1 MAVLTW
7 LAKHERFTA
16 AKDGPVKHV
25 DYTMIPVRFYIY
37 AGIVLVAIGGIWY
50 TRAVVARANLYA
62 EMLDKAEAN
71 YAALQAAQAH
81 ERKIAKESLDDREA
95 RLKRL
100 EDAKA
105 DTPVRSVRLCRNTP
119 SVSSTATTPGGTSS
133 TNPGGLQEAA
143 GFHPGYGSGLQT
155 GEVDRWGDAGPDIG
169 PLLYALADEANRA
182 AAQCNALIKWSGS
195 R

>member
-1 MAVLTW
+1 V
-7 LAKHERFTA
+7 
-16 AKDGPVKHV
+16 
-25 DYTMIPVRFYIY
+25 IPIRFYIY
-37 AGIVLVAIGGIWY
+37 AGIALLIGYLVWREHSL
-50 TRAVVARANLYA
+50 TRKLATVRVELSQAN
-62 EMLDKAEAN
+62 AN

-81 ERKIAKESLDDREA
+81 ERKIATEA
-95 RLKRL
+95 SHDYERRLQAL
-100 EDAKA
+100 NDAKA